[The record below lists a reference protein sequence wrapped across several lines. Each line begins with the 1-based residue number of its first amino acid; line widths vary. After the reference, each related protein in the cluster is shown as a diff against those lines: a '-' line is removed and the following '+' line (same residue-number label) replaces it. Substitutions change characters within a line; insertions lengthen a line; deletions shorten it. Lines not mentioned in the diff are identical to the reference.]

1 MAIRSTSTI
10 DAGGPI
16 RRFPL
21 GARALTLALIAAAGV
36 VSARYLGLDLA
47 GLWPRDAGWNL
58 GGDLL
63 GAAVHPAF
71 GYENEVPPGTPAFP
85 WRILGAL
92 WRTVLFAAG
101 AMSLALPLG
110 LLLSVLA
117 SDRFWQLRRRSGG
130 SPAARIVQV
139 AVRILIA
146 LMRSLHELLWAVL
159 FLAAL
164 GLNSAAAVVSIAIP
178 FAGTLAKVG
187 SEMIDETSKSPA
199 AALQDSGA
207 GRWAALL
214 VGVLP
219 AALPELLSYAFYR
232 FECAIR
238 SAAVLGFF
246 GYPTIGLYV
255 AQSFENYQL
264 REVWAYLY
272 ALIALVVLVEAW
284 SRGVRRRLS

>member
-1 MAIRSTSTI
+1 MTMPAPRI
-10 DAGGPI
+10 A

-21 GARALTLALIAAAGV
+21 GMRSLTLVLITLAGLAA
-36 VSARYLGLDLA
+36 ARYLGLDVA
-47 GLWPRDAGWNL
+47 GIVPRDAGKAL
-58 GGDLL
+58 ASDLL
-63 GAAVHPAF
+63 SAALHPALD
-71 GYENEVPPGTPAFP
+71 YQTDVPAGTPAFAVK
-85 WRILGAL
+85 ILHAL
-92 WRTVLFAAG
+92 WQTVLFAAG
-101 AMSLALPLG
+101 AMSIALPLG
-110 LLLSVLA
+110 LGLGVLA
-117 SDRFWQLRRRSGG
+117 SDRFWTLASQTSRRPSSIARLLQMSLRT
-130 SPAARIVQV
+130 
-139 AVRILIA
+139 LIA

-164 GLNSAAAVVSIAIP
+164 GLNSAAAVISIAIP

-187 SEMIDETSKSPA
+187 SEMIDETSTQPPRA
-199 AALQDSGA
+199 LVGAGARPLAALF
-207 GRWAALL
+207 

-219 AALPELLSYAFYR
+219 AAAPDLLSYSFYR

-272 ALIALVVLVEAW
+272 ALIALVILVEAW
-284 SRGVRRRLS
+284 SRSVRRRLT